1 MAVSEFSVIARYFA
15 DVGAARPDVE
25 LGVGDDA
32 ALLTPPSGHDLA
44 VGICS
49 LAEGSHFPPLTPPAI
64 LARQGF
70 AVALSHLAASAA
82 DPAWLTLSLS
92 MRDIDEG
99 WLGAYSSGLDQV
111 ARDFGVRLVGGDT
124 TAGHLCVTLHAHGFV
139 PTGQAPDA
147 RGIRPG
153 HLVYLTGIL
162 GKFQQSDG
170 KSLPL
175 SGGTWSS
182 PSEPPIAQGLALRG
196 IASGACSTTG
206 GLAHSLGRL
215 LEISETGASLN
226 ASALPLAPALK
237 ANLAADGNWALPLN
251 QAWDTALCFTLPP
264 QRREE
269 LARRF
274 THLPARCTCIGRVEA
289 TQGLRCRLS
298 DGTELAAMNS

>member
-1 MAVSEFSVIARYFA
+1 MAVAEFSVIARYFA

-196 IASGACSTTG
+196 IASASGAGAEGKPG
-206 GLAHSLGRL
+206 GGWQLG
-215 LEISETGASLN
+215 GASE
-226 ASALPLAPALK
+226 SGVGYGALLHLACPAGGGAGPPL
-237 ANLAADGNWALPLN
+237 
-251 QAWDTALCFTLPP
+251 CPP
-264 QRREE
+264 PRQ
-269 LARRF
+269 L
-274 THLPARCTCIGRVEA
+274 HLHRHGR
-289 TQGLRCRLS
+289 G
-298 DGTELAAMNS
+298 